1 MKTKTI
7 REPKYTAWVCEI
19 SGCNTTIYM
28 ASEHAVKQHIAEH
41 NKPRVHFT
49 IYTHDIAPSWDFQS
63 VEKPSRTI
71 YTIHESGY
79 LPNVFK
85 PTNWEKAYLYQHK
98 TLSGALRKLAQL
110 LESKSRKGYNISIST
125 QRT

>member
-1 MKTKTI
+1 MKQTKNH
-7 REPKYTAWVCEI
+7 EPKYTAWSCEM

-28 ASEHAVKQHIAEH
+28 ASEHAVRQHIAEH
-41 NKPRVHFT
+41 NRPRVHFT
-49 IYTHDIAPSWDFQS
+49 INIEASE
-63 VEKPSRTI
+63 EKPARTV